1 MEKNSGMGHP
11 AASDAGNVF
20 SAQTQYPIEWSK
32 RALIIGI
39 ALAVLECLI
48 APYNDYVIRNTFLA
62 GGHFPLAPFFVLSV
76 LALVVNS
83 VLRFLHPKL
92 ALSSQELI
100 VIWCIMIAVAG
111 IPSSGMMR
119 DALSAFAAY
128 SYFATPENEW
138 RSLFFQYIPEWRVV
152 RDEGA
157 IVSFYEGLSVGEN
170 IPWGAWLKP
179 LSVWALYVLTAYFVM
194 ICLAVV
200 LRKQWVE
207 YEKCTFPLVQL
218 PVEISVHRSG
228 IVNSFF
234 KSRKMW
240 VGFAIPAFIH
250 TLNGLHAYF
259 PTLPQIPIR
268 FWLDPFLVG
277 RPLNALRPFQIV
289 VLMSMVGFSYLL
301 TLEVAFSL
309 WFFFLFFKLQCL
321 IGSMLGFLITKGPG
335 VKWTAYS
342 FSAAQEAG
350 ACLTLAGFALFKA
363 RRHIKQLFLSGFG
376 RSSPQSDAQNEPM
389 PAGLTVLGLIGGL
402 SLLIYLNVLMGM
414 SLGFAV
420 LFVIFSSGVFIALT
434 WQIINGGIPFI
445 NPSFSPQ
452 SFFLTTLG
460 SAHMTSSTTTWLFMQ
475 PTGLTSHLREFM
487 MPNVMNGLKAADAVR
502 ANRRRL
508 LIAMGVA
515 MVLGLLVSYYSV
527 LKVSYQHG
535 ALYVHTGGS
544 GGARSLSAI
553 LTSPPRGTD
562 WTNTGFTLFGS
573 VFTIGLMWM
582 RKVFVWWPIHP
593 IGYTMLSSWASFK
606 LWFSILLGYLLKY
619 GTVKYGG
626 LRAYREARPLFLGLI
641 LGEMTC
647 AGVWSIVGM
656 ITGIETGYRIL
667 LD

>member
-1 MEKNSGMGHP
+1 MEKNSGMGHLQ
-11 AASDAGNVF
+11 ASDAGNVS
-20 SAQTQYPIEWSK
+20 SAQTQYPIKWSK
-32 RALIIGI
+32 RALVIGLT
-39 ALAVLECLI
+39 LAVLECLI

-62 GGHFPLAPFFVLSV
+62 GGHFPLAPFFVLTV

-92 ALSSQELI
+92 ALSSQELV
-100 VIWCIMIAVAG
+100 VIWCLMIAAAG

-128 SYFATPENEW
+128 NYFATPENEW

-152 RDEGA
+152 RDEIA
-157 IVSFYEGLSVGEN
+157 ITSFYEGLSAGER

-194 ICLAVV
+194 VCLAVI

-218 PVEISVHRSG
+218 PVEISIHQSG
-228 IVNSFF
+228 VVNSFF
-234 KSRKMW
+234 KSKKMW
-240 VGFAIPAFIH
+240 IGFAIPAFIH

-259 PTLPQIPIR
+259 PTLPHIPIR

-277 RPLNALRPFQIV
+277 RPFNALRPFQIV

-321 IGSMLGFLITKGPG
+321 IGSMFGFLITKGPG

-363 RRHIKQLFLSGFG
+363 RGHIKQLFLSGFG
-376 RSSPQSDAQNEPM
+376 HKFPQSDAENEPM
-389 PAGLTVLGLIGGL
+389 PAWLTVFGLIGGL
-402 SLLIYLNVLMGM
+402 FLLIYLSHLMGM

-420 LFVIFSSGVFIALT
+420 LFVLFSVGVFIALT

-460 SAHMTSSTTTWLFMQ
+460 SARMTPSTITWLFMQ
-475 PTGLTSHLREFM
+475 PTALTSHLREFM

-502 ANRRRL
+502 ANRRKL
-508 LIAMGVA
+508 LTAMGVA
-515 MVLGLLVSYYSV
+515 MVLGLLASYYSV

-544 GGARSLSAI
+544 GGARWLSAI
-553 LTSPPRGTD
+553 LTSPPMGTD

-606 LWFSILLGYLLKY
+606 LWFSIFLGYLLKY
-619 GTVKYGG
+619 GIVKYGG
-626 LRAYREARPLFLGLI
+626 LRAYRQARPLFLGLI

-647 AGVWSIVGM
+647 AGLWSIVGM
-656 ITGIETGYRIL
+656 ITGVETGYRIL

>member
-1 MEKNSGMGHP
+1 MGKNSGMEHQP
-11 AASDAGNVF
+11 ARDAGNVF

-32 RALIIGI
+32 RALVIGL

-48 APYNDYVIRNTFLA
+48 APYNDFVIRNTFLA
-62 GGHFPLAPFFVLSV
+62 GGHFPLAPFFVLTV

-83 VLRFLHPKL
+83 ILRFLHPKL

-119 DALSAFAAY
+119 DALSTFAAY

-138 RSLFFQYIPEWRVV
+138 SSLFFQYIPEWRVV
-152 RDEGA
+152 RDEVA
-157 IVSFYEGLSVGEN
+157 IISFYEGLSVGERV
-170 IPWGAWLKP
+170 PWVAWLKP
-179 LSVWALYVLTAYFVM
+179 LSMWGLYVLTAYFVM
-194 ICLAVV
+194 VCLAVV

-218 PVEISVHRSG
+218 PVEISVHQSG
-228 IVNSFF
+228 VVNSFF
-234 KSRKMW
+234 KNRKMW
-240 VGFAIPAFIH
+240 LGFAIPAFIH
-250 TLNGLHAYF
+250 TLNGLQAYF
-259 PTLPQIPIR
+259 PTLPHIPIR
-268 FWLDPFLVG
+268 IWLDPFLVG

-289 VLMSMVGFSYLL
+289 ILMSMVGFSYLL

-350 ACLTLAGFALFKA
+350 ACLTLGVWALYKA
-363 RRHIKQLFLSGFG
+363 RTHIKHLFLRGFG
-376 RSSPQSDAQNEPM
+376 HGTSQSDAQNEPM
-389 PAGLTVLGLIGGL
+389 PAGLTVFGLLGGL
-402 SLLIYLNVLMGM
+402 SLMIYLSVLMGM

-420 LFVIFSSGVFIALT
+420 IFVLFSVGVFVALT

-445 NPSFSPQ
+445 NPSFSAQ

-460 SAHMTSSTTTWLFMQ
+460 TARMTPSTTTWLFMQ
-475 PTGLTSHLREFM
+475 PAAFTSHLREFM

-508 LIAMGVA
+508 LTAMGLA
-515 MVLGLLVSYYSV
+515 MVIGLLVSYYSV

-535 ALYVHTGGS
+535 ALYSHTGGS
-544 GGARSLSAI
+544 GGARWLSAI
-553 LTSPPRGTD
+553 LTSPSMGTD

-573 VFTIGLMWM
+573 AFTIGLMWM

-619 GTVKYGG
+619 GIIKYGG

-641 LGEMTC
+641 LGEMTL
-647 AGVWSIVGM
+647 AGLWSIVGM
-656 ITGIETGYRIL
+656 ITGIQTGYRIL

>member
-1 MEKNSGMGHP
+1 MEHHP
-11 AASDAGNVF
+11 AGDGSNVH
-20 SAQTQYPIEWSK
+20 STRTQHPTEWTK

-48 APYNDYVIRNTFLA
+48 APYNDFVIRNTFLA
-62 GGHFPLAPFFVLSV
+62 GGHFPLAPFFALTV

-119 DALSAFAAY
+119 DALGAFAAY
-128 SYFATPENEW
+128 NYFATPENEW

-152 RDEGA
+152 RDETA
-157 IVSFYEGLSVGEN
+157 IVSFYEGLSVGER

-194 ICLAVV
+194 ICLAVI

-228 IVNSFF
+228 VVNAFF

-240 VGFAIPAFIH
+240 IGFAIPAFIH

-259 PTLPQIPIR
+259 PTLPHIPIR

-277 RPLNALRPFQIV
+277 RPFNALRPFQIV

-363 RRHIKQLFLSGFG
+363 RRHIKRLFLSGFG
-376 RSSPQSDAQNEPM
+376 HNSSQPNAQNEPM
-389 PAGLTVLGLIGGL
+389 PAGLTVFGLLGGL
-402 SLLIYLNVLMGM
+402 FLLIYLSHLMGM

-420 LFVIFSSGVFIALT
+420 LFVLFSSGVFIALT

-460 SAHMTSSTTTWLFMQ
+460 SERMTRSTITWLFMQ
-475 PTGLTSHLREFM
+475 PTALTSHLREFM
-487 MPNVMNGLKAADAVR
+487 MPNVMNGLKAADTVR
-502 ANRRRL
+502 TNRRQL
-508 LIAMGVA
+508 LIGMGLA
-515 MVLGLLVSYYSV
+515 MVLGLLVSYYAV

-535 ALYVHTGGS
+535 ALHVHTGGS
-544 GGARSLSAI
+544 GGVRWLGAI
-553 LTSPPRGTD
+553 LTNPPEGTD

-573 VFTIGLMWM
+573 AFTIGLMWM

-619 GTVKYGG
+619 GIVKYGG
-626 LRAYREARPLFLGLI
+626 LRVYRQARPLFLGLI

-647 AGVWSIVGM
+647 AGMWSVVGM
-656 ITGIETGYRIL
+656 ITGVQTGYRIL

>member
-1 MEKNSGMGHP
+1 MGINSGMGHYP
-11 AASDAGNVF
+11 TSDAGNVF
-20 SAQTQYPIEWSK
+20 SAQTQNPIKWSN
-32 RALIIGI
+32 RALVIGI

-48 APYNDYVIRNTFLA
+48 APYNDFVIRNTFLA
-62 GGHFPLAPFFVLSV
+62 GGHFPLAPFFVLTV

-83 VLRFLHPKL
+83 ILRFLHPKL
-92 ALSSQELI
+92 ALSSQELV

-128 SYFATPENEW
+128 NYFATPENEW

-152 RDEGA
+152 RDEVA
-157 IVSFYEGLSVGEN
+157 IVSFYEGLSVGERV
-170 IPWGAWLKP
+170 PWGAWLKP
-179 LSVWALYVLTAYFVM
+179 LSVWGLYVLTAYFVM
-194 ICLAVV
+194 VCLAVV

-228 IVNSFF
+228 VVNSFF
-234 KSRKMW
+234 KNRKMW
-240 VGFAIPAFIH
+240 VGFAVPAFVH

-259 PTLPQIPIR
+259 PTLPHIPIR
-268 FWLDPFLVG
+268 IWLDPFLVG

-289 VLMSMVGFSYLL
+289 ILMSMIGFSYLL

-321 IGSMLGFLITKGPG
+321 IGAMLGFLITKGPG

-350 ACLTLAGFALFKA
+350 ACLTLAGYALFKA
-363 RRHIKQLFLSGFG
+363 RRHIKQLFLTGFG
-376 RSSPQSDAQNEPM
+376 RGSAQSDVRNEPM
-389 PAGLTVLGLIGGL
+389 PPGLTVFGLLGGL
-402 SLLIYLNVLMGM
+402 ALLIYLSVLMGM

-420 LFVIFSSGVFIALT
+420 LFIIFSVGMFVALT

-445 NPSFSPQ
+445 NPSFSHQ

-460 SAHMTSSTTTWLFMQ
+460 SANMAPSTITWMFMQ
-475 PTGLTSHLREFM
+475 PSALSSHLREFM
-487 MPNVMNGLKAADAVR
+487 MPNVMNGLKAADMIR
-502 ANRRRL
+502 ANRRKL
-508 LIAMGVA
+508 LIGMGLA
-515 MVLGLLVSYYSV
+515 MVLGLLASYYSV

-535 ALYVHTGGS
+535 ALHVHTGGS
-544 GGARSLSAI
+544 GGARWLSAI
-553 LTSPPRGTD
+553 LTSPSMGTD

-573 VFTIGLMWM
+573 AFTIGLMWL
-582 RKVFVWWPIHP
+582 RKVFVWWPLHP

-606 LWFSILLGYLLKY
+606 LWFSILIGYLLKY
-619 GTVKYGG
+619 GVVKYGG

-641 LGEMTC
+641 LGEMTL
-647 AGVWSIVGM
+647 AGLWSIVGM
-656 ITGIETGYRIL
+656 ITGVQTGYRIL

>member
-1 MEKNSGMGHP
+1 MGKNRGMAYHQ
-11 AASDAGNVF
+11 AGNEGNGS
-20 SAQTQYPIEWSK
+20 SAETPYQTLWSK
-32 RALIIGI
+32 RALVIGI

-48 APYNDYVIRNTFLA
+48 APYNDFVIRNTFLA
-62 GGHFPLAPFFVLSV
+62 GGHFPLAPFFVLTA

-83 VLRFLHPKL
+83 VLRLRHPKR
-92 ALSSQELI
+92 ALSSQELV

-119 DALSAFAAY
+119 DALSTFAAY
-128 SYFATPENEW
+128 HYFATPENEW

-152 RDEGA
+152 RDETA
-157 IVSFYEGLSVGEN
+157 IVSFYEGLSVGER

-194 ICLAVV
+194 VCLAVV
-200 LRKQWVE
+200 LRKQWIE

-218 PVEISVHRSG
+218 PVEISVHQSG

-234 KSRKMW
+234 KNRKMW

-259 PTLPQIPIR
+259 PTLPNIPIR

-321 IGSMLGFLITKGPG
+321 IGSMLGFFITKGPG

-350 ACLTLAGFALFKA
+350 ACLTLGAWALFKA
-363 RRHIKQLFLSGFG
+363 RTHIKHLFLSGFG
-376 RSSPQSDAQNEPM
+376 RGAHQSDAQNEPM
-389 PAGLTVLGLIGGL
+389 PAGLTVFGLLGGL
-402 SLLIYLNVLMGM
+402 SLLIYLSVLMGM

-420 LFVIFSSGVFIALT
+420 LFVVFSVGVFVALT

-460 SAHMTSSTTTWLFMQ
+460 TARLTPATTTWLFMQ

-508 LIAMGVA
+508 LTAMGVA
-515 MVLGLLVSYYSV
+515 MVVGLFVSYYSV

-535 ALYVHTGGS
+535 ALFVHTGGS
-544 GGARSLSAI
+544 GGVRWLSAV
-553 LTSPPRGTD
+553 LTSPTEGTD
-562 WTNTGFTLFGS
+562 WANTAWTLFGS
-573 VFTIGLMWM
+573 AFTIGLMWI

-606 LWFSILLGYLLKY
+606 LWFSIMLGYFFKY
-619 GTVKYGG
+619 GIVKYGG

-647 AGVWSIVGM
+647 AGLWSIVGM
-656 ITGIETGYRIL
+656 LTGIQTGYRIL